1 MNEPTRNDT
10 SGWGTLAAV
19 SAVATYALIVFGG
32 IVRITGSGMGCGDD
46 WPLCNGQLIPP
57 MDFDTLIEYGHRLAA
72 LAVSLLVVALA
83 TVAWWP
89 RRVAVRRP
97 LRILSLLAV
106 LLLVV
111 QVLLGAVTVWLEL
124 PPATVVMHF
133 GTAMALLIVLAV
145 GACVGLAG
153 AERPAV
159 RRDGATRTLKALA
172 AFAFG
177 VALLGALVANLD
189 AGPACLGFPACN
201 GSWMPRGGGL
211 VHVHWTHRLSAY
223 LLFLLLL
230 SEMEARRWRGP
241 HVVCPRSPDWA
252 GPGRCRRGHGAY
264 PLSGH
269 LEGHP
274 PGHWGGRGR
283 RHRRRCL
290 ACLEAAGSLLEAR
303 QRPFDEATSSTG
315 A

>member
-19 SAVATYALIVFGG
+19 AAVATYALIVFGG

-89 RRVAVRRP
+89 RRAAVRRP
-97 LRILSLLAV
+97 LHLLSLLAV

-124 PPATVVMHF
+124 PPTTVVLHF

-159 RRDGATRTLKALA
+159 HRDGATRTLKALA

-211 VHVHWTHRLSAY
+211 VHVHWTHRLAAY

-230 SEMEARRWRGP
+230 SLPVLVRRWRPGDGAALTWSALGLLAGLGQVGVGAAMALTLYP
-241 HVVCPRSPDWA
+241 GTLKAIHLAIGAALVAVTVVAAWLVSRPRSV
-252 GPGRCRRGHGAY
+252 
-264 PLSGH
+264 S
-269 LEGHP
+269 
-274 PGHWGGRGR
+274 
-283 RHRRRCL
+283 
-290 ACLEAAGSLLEAR
+290 
-303 QRPFDEATSSTG
+303 
-315 A
+315 

>member
-19 SAVATYALIVFGG
+19 AAVATYALIVFGG

-72 LAVSLLVVALA
+72 LAVSLLVVSLA

-89 RRVAVRRP
+89 RRAAVRRP
-97 LRILSLLAV
+97 LRVLSLLAV

-124 PPATVVMHF
+124 PPTTVVLHF
-133 GTAMALLIVLAV
+133 GTAMALLVVLAV

-159 RRDGATRTLKALA
+159 RRDGATRALKALA

-211 VHVHWTHRLSAY
+211 VHVHWTHRLAAY

-230 SEMEARRWRGP
+230 SLPVLVRRWRPGDGAALTWSALGLLVGLGQVGVGAAMAATFYP
-241 HVVCPRSPDWA
+241 GTLKAIHLGVGAALVAVTVVAAWLVSRPRTVS
-252 GPGRCRRGHGAY
+252 
-264 PLSGH
+264 
-269 LEGHP
+269 
-274 PGHWGGRGR
+274 
-283 RHRRRCL
+283 
-290 ACLEAAGSLLEAR
+290 
-303 QRPFDEATSSTG
+303 
-315 A
+315 

>member
-19 SAVATYALIVFGG
+19 AAVATYALIVFGG

-46 WPLCNGQLIPP
+46 WPLCKGQLIPP

-72 LAVSLLVVALA
+72 LTVSLLVVALA

-89 RRVAVRRP
+89 RRGAVRRP
-97 LRILSLLAV
+97 LLALSLLAV
-106 LLLVV
+106 VLLVV

-124 PPATVVMHF
+124 PPTTVVLHF
-133 GTAMALLIVLAV
+133 GTAMALLVVLAV

-153 AERPAV
+153 AERPAL

-201 GSWMPRGGGL
+201 GGWMPRGNSL
-211 VHVHWTHRLSAY
+211 VHVHWTHRLAAY

-230 SEMEARRWRGP
+230 SLPVLVRRWRPGDGAALTWSVLGLLVGLGQVSIGAAMALTLYP
-241 HVVCPRSPDWA
+241 GALKAIHLAIGAALVAVIFVAAWLVSRPRA
-252 GPGRCRRGHGAY
+252 VA
-264 PLSGH
+264 
-269 LEGHP
+269 
-274 PGHWGGRGR
+274 
-283 RHRRRCL
+283 
-290 ACLEAAGSLLEAR
+290 
-303 QRPFDEATSSTG
+303 
-315 A
+315 

>member
-230 SEMEARRWRGP
+230 SLPVLVRRWRRGDGAALTWSALGLLIGLGQVGVAAAMALTLYP
-241 HVVCPRSPDWA
+241 GTLKAIHLAIGAAVVAVTAVAAWLVSR
-252 GPGRCRRGHGAY
+252 
-264 PLSGH
+264 
-269 LEGHP
+269 P
-274 PGHWGGRGR
+274 P
-283 RHRRRCL
+283 
-290 ACLEAAGSLLEAR
+290 AAS
-303 QRPFDEATSSTG
+303 
-315 A
+315 

>member
-19 SAVATYALIVFGG
+19 AAVATYALIVFGG

-89 RRVAVRRP
+89 RRAAVRRP
-97 LRILSLLAV
+97 LRVLSLLAV

-124 PPATVVMHF
+124 PPTTVVLHF
-133 GTAMALLIVLAV
+133 GTALALLVVLAV
-145 GACVGLAG
+145 GACIGLAG

-159 RRDGATRTLKALA
+159 RRDRATRTLKTLA

-177 VALLGALVANLD
+177 VALLGAMVANLD

-211 VHVHWTHRLSAY
+211 VHVHWTHRLAAY

-230 SEMEARRWRGP
+230 SLPVLVRRWRPGDGAALTWSSLGLLVGLGQVGVGAAMALTLYP
-241 HVVCPRSPDWA
+241 GTLKTIHLAVGAALVAVIVVAAWLVSRPRTVS
-252 GPGRCRRGHGAY
+252 
-264 PLSGH
+264 
-269 LEGHP
+269 
-274 PGHWGGRGR
+274 
-283 RHRRRCL
+283 
-290 ACLEAAGSLLEAR
+290 
-303 QRPFDEATSSTG
+303 
-315 A
+315 

>member
-19 SAVATYALIVFGG
+19 AAVATYALIVFGG

-89 RRVAVRRP
+89 RRAAVRRP
-97 LRILSLLAV
+97 LRVLSLLAV

-124 PPATVVMHF
+124 PPTTVILHF
-133 GTAMALLIVLAV
+133 GTALALLVVLAV
-145 GACVGLAG
+145 GACIGLAG

-159 RRDGATRTLKALA
+159 RRDRATRTLKTLA

-177 VALLGALVANLD
+177 VALLGAMVANLD

-211 VHVHWTHRLSAY
+211 VHVHWTHRLAAY

-230 SEMEARRWRGP
+230 SLPVLVRRWRPGDGAALTWSSLGLLVGLGQVGVGAAMALTLYP
-241 HVVCPRSPDWA
+241 GTLKTIHLAVGAALVAVVVVAAWLVSRPRAVS
-252 GPGRCRRGHGAY
+252 
-264 PLSGH
+264 
-269 LEGHP
+269 
-274 PGHWGGRGR
+274 
-283 RHRRRCL
+283 
-290 ACLEAAGSLLEAR
+290 
-303 QRPFDEATSSTG
+303 
-315 A
+315 